1 MSINI
6 AETIQ
11 DYLKRIYPK
20 SATKAEIFS
29 ALGVKG
35 CCGDTSLDT
44 LVVRRIVE
52 VSGKKGRRNLY
63 RYKKDSS
70 RQK

>member
-1 MSINI
+1 MSIDV
-6 AETIQ
+6 TKSVQ

-29 ALGVKG
+29 AVRIKG

-44 LVVRRIVE
+44 LVVRREIE
-52 VSGKKGRRNLY
+52 VSGKKGRYNLY
-63 RYKKDSS
+63 RYKK
-70 RQK
+70 